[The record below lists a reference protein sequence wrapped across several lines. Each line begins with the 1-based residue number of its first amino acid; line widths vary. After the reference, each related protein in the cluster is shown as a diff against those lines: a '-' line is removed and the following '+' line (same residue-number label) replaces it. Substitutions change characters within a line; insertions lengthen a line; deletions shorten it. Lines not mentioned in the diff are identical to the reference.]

1 MRAVCRGDCITNLGI
16 NMTEERQVESV
27 SMLCHKETG
36 WYYVEFRGETKCFE
50 KDFAAAS
57 AYMHSLVKAAKGD
70 PQ

>member
-1 MRAVCRGDCITNLGI
+1 
-16 NMTEERQVESV
+16 MTEEKQVESV

-36 WYYVEFRGETKCFE
+36 WYYVEFRGESKCFE

-70 PQ
+70 PK